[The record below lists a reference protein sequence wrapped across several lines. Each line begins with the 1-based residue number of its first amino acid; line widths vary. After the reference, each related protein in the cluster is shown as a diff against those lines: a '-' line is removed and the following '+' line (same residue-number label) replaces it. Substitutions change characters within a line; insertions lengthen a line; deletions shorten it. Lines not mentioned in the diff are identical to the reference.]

1 MMFYNH
7 SRILCAMDYTT
18 LVCMVPIVPPYEYVC
33 QVHMAT
39 VLASTACGNIR
50 SDLNQILFLF
60 VSCVRYGNTVQN
72 PESVLSSTTSQDRTA
87 K

>member
-7 SRILCAMDYTT
+7 SRILCAMDYTA
-18 LVCMVPIVPPYEYVC
+18 LVCMVPIVPIYVC

-50 SDLNQILFLF
+50 SDLNQTLFLF
-60 VSCVRYGNTVQN
+60 VPCVRYGNTVQN
-72 PESVLSSTTSQDRTA
+72 PEFVLSSTTSQDRTA